1 MARVLRKTRNR
12 LLTRCTVFTIRER
25 LGSVAGQ
32 ENPLFSRL
40 STKRKLLLL
49 MLLMLCP
56 TLATGYFYVS
66 GVRADQNIAALEQQ
80 GTAYI
85 RPLWCLMRAQTALTG
100 GQEDVSARNTCRK
113 QVDAVQGRL
122 GASLKIA
129 QNDLANLNRV
139 GTDFSF
145 ARNQAELQ
153 AQYQLIRKVGDT
165 STLIL
170 DPEIQTYY
178 LMDTTVIRLPE
189 VLPVIVSVQEAVAS
203 VRQTGAI
210 SSADVAQLHGA
221 AQQIDAMA
229 HAIGDAVGRARD
241 FHDGTALSPEVMRRF
256 AIFNTQASL
265 YRGMINQLLKLEK
278 SPGKIRIN
286 PRAWASGEASLVR
299 AADGVW
305 HISASELDR
314 LLALR
319 SAHVQ
324 RDMIATALFCSMF
337 LLFAWFLSRAV
348 TTGLVDGNLKLVKA
362 IKEIEAGNFAAD
374 LPAFPAGSS
383 FATMSAALAGFRA
396 QLARTKQLEQ
406 TLMEEQAQHAA
417 RLQEKIQAVRA
428 ENDALNSEAALAR
441 QGREADK
448 LAERLTMADVLE
460 SQVMRVTQ
468 ALGIAAEQLKQSA
481 KAMQSAAEITRIDVA
496 ATMLTVERSE
506 GHLAVISPGSEQ
518 LVISIE
524 EVSAQVAR
532 AGSVVFNA
540 VNTVDVARNTM
551 TGLAQSAHDIQ
562 SVVVLIQEIAT
573 QTNLLALNATIEAA
587 RAGDAGRGFAVVAS
601 EVKTLATHA
610 SSLSAQI
617 AARISDIHASVARGV
632 VNISDIHHA
641 IEQVNAISTSISAAV
656 EEQSVTTAEI
666 SSSVVQAAKNATH
679 ISAAIQN
686 VNARA
691 EAVIDISGNVHA
703 AAHALDDQAQSLHQ
717 AASAMLAKLRQ
728 AA

>member
-1 MARVLRKTRNR
+1 M
-12 LLTRCTVFTIRER
+12 
-25 LGSVAGQ
+25 
-32 ENPLFSRL
+32 FSRL
-40 STKRKLLLL
+40 STRHKLLLL
-49 MLLMLCP
+49 MLVMLCP

-66 GVRADQNIAALEQQ
+66 GVVADQKIAALEQQ

-100 GQEDVSARNTCRK
+100 GQEDITQRNTCRR
-113 QVDAVQGRL
+113 QVDAVQTKRGQ
-122 GASLKIA
+122 SLQIA
-129 QNDLANLNRV
+129 QNDLANLNRAAS
-139 GTDFSF
+139 DFSF
-145 ARNQAELQ
+145 DRNQAELL

-178 LMDTTVIRLPE
+178 LMDIAVVRLPE
-189 VLPVIVSVQEAVAS
+189 LLPVIVSVQEAVAS
-203 VRQTGAI
+203 VRQTGSI
-210 SSADVAQLHGA
+210 TSANAAQLHGG

-229 HAIGDAVGRARD
+229 HAIGDAVARARD
-241 FHDGTALSPEVMRRF
+241 HAGGAALSPELARRF
-256 AIFNTQASL
+256 ALFNTQASL
-265 YRGMINQLLKLEK
+265 YRGMISQLLKLENAQ
-278 SPGKIRIN
+278 GKITIN
-286 PRAWASGEASLVR
+286 PHGWQSGEASLIR
-299 AADGVW
+299 SADGLW
-305 HISASELDR
+305 QISAHELDR
-314 LLALR
+314 LLTQR
-319 SAHVQ
+319 SE
-324 RDMIATALFCSMF
+324 RLKRGMIATTLFCSLF
-337 LLFAWFLSRAV
+337 LLFAWFISRAV
-348 TTGLVDGNLKLVKA
+348 TTGLVNGNLKLVAA

-374 LPAFPAGSS
+374 LPAFPPGSS
-383 FATMSAALAGFRA
+383 FAIMSDALAGFRS
-396 QLARTKQLEQ
+396 QLARTSELEQ
-406 TLMEEQAQHAA
+406 TLWQEQAQHAA
-417 RLQEKIQAVRA
+417 SLQENIQAVRA
-428 ENDALNSEAALAR
+428 ENDVLNAETAR
-441 QGREADK
+441 VRQRSDADR
-448 LAERLTMADVLE
+448 LAERLTMADAME

-468 ALGIAAEQLKQSA
+468 ALGLASEQLKQSA
-481 KAMQSAAEITRIDVA
+481 KAMHNAAEITRSDVA
-496 ATMLTVERSE
+496 ATMETVERSE

-551 TGLAQSAHDIQ
+551 SGLAQSAHDIQ
-562 SVVVLIQEIAT
+562 SVVVMIQEIAT

-617 AARISDIHASVARGV
+617 AARISDIHASVERSV
-632 VNISDIHHA
+632 VNISDIHDA
-641 IEQVNAISTSISAAV
+641 IEQVNAISSSISAAV
-656 EEQSVTTAEI
+656 EEQTVTTAEI
-666 SSSVVQAAKNATH
+666 SNSVVQAAKNASH

-703 AAHALDDQAQSLHQ
+703 AAQALDDQAQSLHQ
-717 AASAMLAKLRQ
+717 AAGAMLAQLRQ